1 MRPKRVR
8 LELTLDDAVF
18 LRRVLQDQK
27 SLIKARSTKEG
38 DAPSRVFE
46 HVVHLDDMLS
56 EALAV
61 YKAKYPQ

>member
-8 LELTLDDAVF
+8 IELTIEDAIF
-18 LRRVLQDQK
+18 LGRVLKDQK
-27 SLIKARSTKEG
+27 ALVKARSVKDG
-38 DAPSRVFE
+38 DIPSRVFE

-56 EALAV
+56 EAIAI

>member
-8 LELTLDDAVF
+8 LELSVVDATF

-27 SLIKARSTKEG
+27 ALVKARSAKAG

-56 EALAV
+56 EAIAI